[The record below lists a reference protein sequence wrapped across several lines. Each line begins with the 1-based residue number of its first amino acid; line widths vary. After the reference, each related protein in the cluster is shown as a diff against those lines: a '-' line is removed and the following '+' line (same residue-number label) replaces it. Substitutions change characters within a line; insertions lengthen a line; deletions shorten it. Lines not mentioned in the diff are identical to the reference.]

1 MPQHSRMVRGAVYCH
16 SQVVTSSIVSSRFLT
31 CFLTCCPVS
40 IWMSPRLNLSTV
52 YNLFIPL
59 YCALIPYFSYP
70 SSLVQHFPLYNAE
83 EYVVMP
89 ENITKPSMLPA
100 PSRIQYAP
108 NFRGTHQHLFVCHF
122 LCPADI
128 QHPHFKCFQQFFT
141 CFSQRPGLCC
151 IQCYIPNH
159 VLYKSLVLLTVQFP
173 KLCHATAKANASL
186 T

>member
-70 SSLVQHFPLYNAE
+70 SSLVQHFPFYNAM
-83 EYVVMP
+83 EYVAMP
-89 ENITKPSMLPA
+89 ENILCFLRRVVFNMLLISVAHINTFLFVIFSVQLIFSIHISNASNSFLPA
-100 PSRIQYAP
+100 LVNVQVSAVYSATFQTMFFIS
-108 NFRGTHQHLFVCHF
+108 HLFC
-122 LCPADI
+122 
-128 QHPHFKCFQQFFT
+128 
-141 CFSQRPGLCC
+141 
-151 IQCYIPNH
+151 
-159 VLYKSLVLLTVQFP
+159 
-173 KLCHATAKANASL
+173 
-186 T
+186 